1 MHEEV
6 HDAAYYQQH
15 RNDPDV
21 WGDPEESGEPP
32 RRSGLTATITVRF
45 SAEEAETIRRMA
57 RETGMTYSEII
68 RKAVDALSRPQ
79 FVIREGYVSQIL
91 SQHST
96 TATVERIVNLDSD
109 DGTPTAT

>member
-1 MHEEV
+1 MHGEV

-21 WGDPEESGEPP
+21 WNDPEKSGKPL

-79 FVIREGYVSQIL
+79 FVIRDGYISQIVSQR
-91 SQHST
+91 ST
-96 TATVERIVNLDSD
+96 TATVERIVNLDID
-109 DGTPTAT
+109 DGTPLTT

>member
-1 MHEEV
+1 MDEDV

-21 WGDPEESGEPP
+21 WSDPEESGEPP
-32 RRSGLTATITVRF
+32 RRRGLTATITVRF

-68 RKAVDALSRPQ
+68 RKAIDALSRPQ
-79 FVIREGYVSQIL
+79 FVIREGYVSQTL

-96 TATVERIVNLDSD
+96 TATVEGSS
-109 DGTPTAT
+109 TST